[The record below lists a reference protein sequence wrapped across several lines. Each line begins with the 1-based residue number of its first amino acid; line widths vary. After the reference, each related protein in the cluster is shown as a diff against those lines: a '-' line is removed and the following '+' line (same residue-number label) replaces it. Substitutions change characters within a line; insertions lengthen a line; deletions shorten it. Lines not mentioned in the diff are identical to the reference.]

1 MRLKH
6 FSLSVGSQIFKCFSD
21 ESRVRIIHLLYQNS
35 KMCPSDLELVLDFTQ
50 TKTSRHLVYLKNA
63 GLLQSIKIDQWIF
76 YVLKEEVS
84 DIVQQLLRYLSKDT
98 MLLKDQEIYQILYS
112 NRELA
117 INKIDARKWRKNHA

>member
-1 MRLKH
+1 
-6 FSLSVGSQIFKCFSD
+6 
-21 ESRVRIIHLLYQNS
+21 
-35 KMCPSDLELVLDFTQ
+35 
-50 TKTSRHLVYLKNA
+50 VYLKNA

-84 DIVQQLLRYLSKDT
+84 DIVQQLLRYLSKDAL
-98 MLLKDQEIYQILYS
+98 LLKDQEIYQILYS